1 MDDPLDWL
9 LDEGATEP
17 FVLRQDSRGTYWYV
31 SPDLRRIRHV
41 TSQKPQPIPVSNP
54 RKEKIIALEEG
65 LDGAMY
71 VCTYHSLYVIR
82 NDRMHKIADLPLRRR
97 IRTTRISQMLQD
109 AQGDW
114 IIMHNGFLM
123 IFGADEEWE
132 VIDVSRASSYVTDYF
147 VRQAPD
153 RSEEHTSEPS
163 H

>member
-31 SPDLRRIRHV
+31 SPDLRRIRHF

-109 AQGDW
+109 A
-114 IIMHNGFLM
+114 
-123 IFGADEEWE
+123 
-132 VIDVSRASSYVTDYF
+132 
-147 VRQAPD
+147 
-153 RSEEHTSEPS
+153 RSEEHTSELQS
-163 H
+163 LMRNSYAVSCLKKQNTIEQ